1 MWPGKA
7 VRKLFV
13 AMTVEAVLVSCPLTE
28 WGAVMSIEQSLLALS
43 AMFLLACCS
52 PGPVF
57 LLIASTSA
65 EHGRAEGIRVA
76 LGVSAATFVWSSVTV
91 IGLGSVLASIV
102 WAQSLMRIVAGCYLL
117 WLGISMIR
125 SSLIKRPVRMPIKT
139 SGQAGPVR
147 GFVTSVTNPKAL
159 AFFGSA
165 FALTAPAQ
173 PDLYY
178 YMAAV
183 AALTGLSAV
192 WHCLLALIF
201 ATATV
206 QRMYQGMKRRIDL
219 IVGSVLVL
227 LGGGLLVSGRRTF

>member
-1 MWPGKA
+1 
-7 VRKLFV
+7 
-13 AMTVEAVLVSCPLTE
+13 
-28 WGAVMSIEQSLLALS
+28 
-43 AMFLLACCS
+43 
-52 PGPVF
+52 
-57 LLIASTSA
+57 
-65 EHGRAEGIRVA
+65 
-76 LGVSAATFVWSSVTV
+76 
-91 IGLGSVLASIV
+91 
-102 WAQSLMRIVAGCYLL
+102 MRIVAGCYLL

-125 SSLIKRPVRMPIKT
+125 SSLFKGPVRVPVKT

-178 YMAAV
+178 HLAAV

-201 ATATV
+201 ATPTL
-206 QRMYQGMKRRIDL
+206 QRMYRERHERVIL
-219 IVGSVLVL
+219 R
-227 LGGGLLVSGRRTF
+227 VSSARQR